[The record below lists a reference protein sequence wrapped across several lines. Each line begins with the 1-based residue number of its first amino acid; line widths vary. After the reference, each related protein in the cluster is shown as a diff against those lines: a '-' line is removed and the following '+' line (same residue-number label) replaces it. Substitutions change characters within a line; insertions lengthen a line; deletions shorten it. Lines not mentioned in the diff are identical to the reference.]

1 MTLKKDLEWS
11 INKIQPLAETQIY
24 SKIWPDAKVIPL
36 DDDNQNILKNIIDVG
51 GADKLLKWPN
61 GTISF
66 LAQRFRRYAS
76 YHREGYYQGRKTIF
90 NYDDFT
96 LREYRPKTNYK
107 AECHKVLEALQEN
120 KFIAAY
126 YAYGHVDKDEKGFRR
141 FRIID
146 FITFANLWAQ
156 NKLKSYKREWN
167 KDLSSYFLAWPFREI
182 PRNCILW
189 KAQNIRQL
197 ETLKTK
203 RTLIFCPYCDCN
215 FFTSKDLA
223 HHSKVCYPY
232 KEGLKLQ
239 IENGVT

>member
-1 MTLKKDLEWS
+1 MTVKEDLDWS

-24 SKIWPDAKVIPL
+24 SKVWPDAKISSL
-36 DDDNQNILKNIIDVG
+36 EDDNQNPLKNAIDVG
-51 GADKLLKWPN
+51 GADNILTWPN
-61 GTISF
+61 GTLMF
-66 LAQRFRRYAS
+66 LAQRFRRHAS

-126 YAYGHVDKDEKGFRR
+126 YAYGHVNKEENGFRR
-141 FRIID
+141 FRVID
-146 FITFANLWAQ
+146 FKMFVKLWTQ
-156 NKLKSYKREWN
+156 NKLGPYKREWN
-167 KDLSSYFLAWPFREI
+167 KDLSSYFLAWPFRDI

-189 KAQNIRQL
+189 KAPNIRHL
-197 ETLKTK
+197 ATLKTK
-203 RTLIFCPYCDCN
+203 RTPIFCPYCDCS

-223 HHSKVCYPY
+223 YHSKVCYPY
-232 KEGLKLQ
+232 KEGLKIQ